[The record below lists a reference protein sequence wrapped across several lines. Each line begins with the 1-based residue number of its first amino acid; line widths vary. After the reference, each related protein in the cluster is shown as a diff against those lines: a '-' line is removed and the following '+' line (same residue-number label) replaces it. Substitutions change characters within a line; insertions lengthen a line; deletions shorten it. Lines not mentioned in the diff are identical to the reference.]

1 MKQLVWNVIHHDL
14 NRQRIGTFNVFNHGG
29 FIADVEKEL
38 KRSSTK
44 EEFAEPLRR
53 SLSYY
58 YRSKTEWEVIIT
70 PWCGGRDT
78 KDIKIDVYWQ
88 IMNNWEIFLEYVWSA
103 KPKRRQRSNRVSET
117 NSQCDCSS

>member
-1 MKQLVWNVIHHDL
+1 MKQLVWNVIYHDL
-14 NRQRIGTFNVFNHGG
+14 NGQRIGTFNVFLHGG
-29 FIADVEKEL
+29 FIADVKKDL
-38 KRSSTK
+38 KRCDTN

-58 YRSKTEWEVIIT
+58 FRGKTEWEVIIA
-70 PWCGGRDT
+70 PWCGGRET

-103 KPKRRQRSNRVSET
+103 KPKRRQRPDRVAATDSPY
-117 NSQCDCSS
+117 DCRA